1 MKTKSLANYLL
12 PLGTAVFAVA
22 MVVYPELAM
31 QAAVKG
37 LKLWW
42 DIVFPALLP
51 FFVASE
57 LMMGL
62 GVVHF
67 MGVLLEPFMR
77 PLFNVPGVGSFVLAM
92 GFASGYPIGA
102 VLTGKLRTQGL
113 VSKTEGERLMSFT
126 NTSDPLFMAG
136 AVAVG
141 MLGRP
146 DLAGIII
153 GAHYLAGLSTGLVLR
168 FYKFRSRDRV
178 EPIATGTNEG
188 NMLVRAV
195 RALNK
200 ARADDGRPLGHILGD
215 AVRSSINTLLLVGG
229 FIIVFSVIISLLNAC
244 GAVGFIGSL
253 LTLALRPFGF
263 TASAV
268 QPLAAGLFEI
278 TLGCEMTANS
288 ALTLVQKVVVVGA
301 IIAWSGLSVHAQV
314 AAVVRGTDLD
324 VRPYTIS
331 RVLHGAFAAVWSW
344 VLMSRGVPAMTRL
357 VSPFLLESGLATP
370 LAWVQRLGMFG
381 ERLLVTV
388 GLMAIAAAIV
398 GLVRSVRI
406 IALRVR

>member
-1 MKTKSLANYLL
+1 MRARSLANYLL
-12 PLGTAVFAVA
+12 PLSAAVFAVA
-22 MVVYPELAM
+22 MVIYPELAM

-77 PLFNVPGVGSFVLAM
+77 PLFDVPGVGSFVLAM

-102 VLTGKLRTQGL
+102 VLTGKLRRQGL

-153 GAHYLAGLSTGLVLR
+153 GAHYLAGLSTGLILR
-168 FYKFRSRDRV
+168 FYRFRSADRV
-178 EPIATGTNEG
+178 EPIATGTGQG
-188 NMLVRAV
+188 NMLARAV
-195 RALNK
+195 RAMNN
-200 ARADDGRPLGHILGD
+200 ARREDGRALGD
-215 AVRSSINTLLLVGG
+215 VLGDSVRNSINTLLLVGG
-229 FIIVFSVIISLLNAC
+229 FIILFSVIISMLKAC
-244 GAVGFIGSL
+244 GAIAMIGSL
-253 LTLALRPFGF
+253 LSFVLRPLGF
-263 TASAV
+263 SPAAV
-268 QPLAAGLFEI
+268 QPLVAGLFEI

-288 ALTLVQKVVVVGA
+288 ILPLTQKVMLAGA

-314 AAVVRGTDLD
+314 AAVIKGTDLA
-324 VRPYTIS
+324 VGPYTLS
-331 RVLHGAFAAVWSW
+331 RIVHGLFAGFWTW
-344 VLMSRGVPAMTRL
+344 VLMSRGAPAMARL
-357 VSPFLLESGLATP
+357 ASPFMLGATVSSP
-370 LAWVQRLGMFG
+370 LAWVARLGMFG
-381 ERLLVTV
+381 ERLVTTV
-388 GLMAIAAAIV
+388 GIMAVAAAV
-398 GLVRSVRI
+398 AGLLRSVRI
-406 IALRVR
+406 ISMRVR

>member
-1 MKTKSLANYLL
+1 MKTKSALNYLL
-12 PLGTAVFAVA
+12 PIGTAAFALA
-22 MVVYPELAM
+22 MVVYPELSM

-67 MGVLLEPFMR
+67 MGVLLEPLMR

-102 VLTGKLRTQGL
+102 VLTGKLRSQGL

-141 MLGRP
+141 MLGRA
-146 DLAGIII
+146 DLAGLII

-168 FYKFRSRDRV
+168 FYKWRSGDRV
-178 EPIATGTNEG
+178 DPITTGGTEG
-188 NMLVRAV
+188 NILVRAV
-195 RALNK
+195 RAMNR
-200 ARADDGRPLGHILGD
+200 ARKEDGRPFGDILGD
-215 AVRSSINTLLLVGG
+215 AVRNSVDTLLLVGG
-229 FIIVFSVIISLLNAC
+229 FIIVFSVLIRLLSAC
-244 GAVGFIGSL
+244 GAIDFISGL
-253 LTLALRPFGF
+253 VATVLRPLGF
-263 TASAV
+263 DAHAV
-268 QPLAAGLFEI
+268 QPLVAGLFEI
-278 TLGCEMTANS
+278 TNGCEMAAQS
-288 ALTLVQKVVVVGA
+288 ALPLAQKVILVSA

-314 AAVVRGTDLD
+314 AAVVKGTDLA
-324 VRPYTIS
+324 VAPYTAS
-331 RVLHGAFAAVWSW
+331 RVLHGAFAGFWSW
-344 VLMSRGVPAMTRL
+344 VLMSRSAPTMARL
-357 VSPFLLESGLATP
+357 VSPFLLQTELTSP
-370 LAWVQRLGMFG
+370 LAWIARLGLFSQ
-381 ERLLVTV
+381 RLLVTLGIMALAAAAV
-388 GLMAIAAAIV
+388 GLI
-398 GLVRSVRI
+398 RSVRI
-406 IALRVR
+406 IALRVK